1 MQSKIVTTFV
11 ALLLLVSIP
20 LNVSAEETD
29 DIPTNAAATGVH
41 TSLVAALQHVDL
53 VTTLQGD
60 GPFTVFAPTDDAF
73 TAAGIDLSTFD
84 TDDENSTLIDILTY
98 HVVSGDVRS
107 SDLTDGMTADALNSD
122 KLLFEVNSD
131 GVKVS
136 GASVTTA
143 DVVSSNGVIHVIDK
157 VLMPP
162 IDIYVSGGSMYQPYY
177 DFYTDVGG
185 QDKTTS
191 LNLSYNYKFQRLNN
205 ANSHPFYVSDNGY
218 EGVSSSDITIAGDGS
233 ANSGISGPE
242 SFTLF
247 FGESFDENDT
257 LSYYCTVHSNMLS
270 QFNLLPR
277 ATPVTPALD
286 DIPTIASSTG
296 IHTSLVAALAKANL
310 VATLEGAGPFTV
322 FAPTDDAFSAA
333 GVDLSNFNSE
343 EEIAALADILT
354 YHVVSGSVLSTD
366 LTDGMV
372 APAVNGD
379 NLSFTVNSDGV
390 MVNDANVI
398 SADVTA
404 SNGVIHV
411 IDSVLMPPA
420 DLVDIPS
427 VASSTGIHTALVAA
441 LSTAN
446 LVTTLEGT
454 GPFTVFA
461 PTDDAFTAAGVDL
474 STYDT
479 PEEIASLADI
489 LTYHVVAGAVKS
501 TDLTDGM
508 MAQALN
514 GDNLSFTVN
523 SDGVMVN
530 NANVISPD
538 VMASNGVVHV
548 IDAVLIPPQ
557 DPVEPEDPDITE
569 VAAGT
574 GVHTALLA
582 ALAKADLVTNLQTDG
597 PFTVFAPT
605 DEAFTDAGIDLDSYV
620 TEEEI
625 GVLTD
630 ILLYHVVSG
639 AVESSYL
646 TDGMVVSA
654 LNEDDLSFTVNSD
667 GVMVNRANVTTA
679 DVMASNGVI
688 HIIDK
693 VLIPPQD
700 LVDITSIAA
709 STGIHTSLVE
719 ALGKANLVSTLQ
731 GDGPFTVFAPT
742 DDAFTAAGIDLSAF
756 NTDDEI
762 AELADILTYH
772 VVSGS
777 VMSSDLTNGMTT
789 QALNSDSLTF
799 TVGDGVMVNG
809 ANVIQADV
817 IASNGV
823 VHVIDKVL
831 MPPTEEPTVVCDHT
845 VGISAGG
852 LEFSP
857 AAITIG
863 VGETVCWKWS
873 DESMAH
879 NVVEVDGLKSTTKVA
894 GGISSGSPATTVDF
908 HYTFTEDTTF
918 YYACEPHISVD
929 MFGKVTVGDGGV
941 EPVVKKDKDKKED
954 NTPGFLGITLILATL
969 GAVLYAR
976 KRDE

>member
-582 ALAKADLVTNLQTDG
+582 ALAKADQVTNLQTDG

>member
-11 ALLLLVSIP
+11 ALLLLASIP

-41 TSLVAALQHVDL
+41 NSLVAALQHADL

-73 TAAGIDLSTFD
+73 TAAGIDLASFD
-84 TDDENSTLIDILTY
+84 TDEENSTLLDILTY

-107 SDLTDGMTADALNSD
+107 SDLTDGMTADALNAD

-162 IDIYVSGGSMYQPYY
+162 QDIYVSGGMMSQPYY
-177 DFYTDVGG
+177 DFYTDSGG
-185 QDKTTS
+185 QDRTTS
-191 LNLSYNYKFQRLNN
+191 LNLSYSYKFQRLNN
-205 ANSHPFYVSDNGY
+205 ANSHPFYISDNGY
-218 EGVSSSDITIAGDGS
+218 EGVSSSDVTIVGDGS

-242 SFTLF
+242 SFTVF
-247 FGESFDENDT
+247 FGESFDESDT
-257 LSYYCTVHSNMLS
+257 LSYYCTVHSNMVS

-277 ATPVTPALD
+277 ATPALD

-372 APAVNGD
+372 APALNGD
-379 NLSFTVNSDGV
+379 DLSFTVNADGV
-390 MVNDANVI
+390 MVNDANVV
-398 SADVTA
+398 SADVIA

-411 IDSVLMPPA
+411 IDTVLMPPA

-441 LSTAN
+441 LSTAD

-508 MAQALN
+508 MAQAVN

-530 NANVISPD
+530 NANVISAD

-557 DPVEPEDPDITE
+557 DPVEPEEFDITD

-574 GVHTALLA
+574 GVHTALVA

-605 DEAFTDAGIDLDSYV
+605 DEAFTAAGIDLDAYV

-639 AVESSYL
+639 AVESSDL
-646 TDGMVVSA
+646 TDGMIVSA
-654 LNEDDLSFTVNSD
+654 LNEDELSFTVNSD

-679 DVMASNGVI
+679 DVIASNGVI
-688 HIIDK
+688 HVIDK

-700 LVDITSIAA
+700 LVDITAIAA
-709 STGIHTSLVE
+709 STGIHTALVG
-719 ALGKANLVSTLQ
+719 ALGKANLVTTLQ

-742 DDAFTAAGIDLSAF
+742 DDAFAAAGIDLSTF
-756 NTDDEI
+756 DTDEEI
-762 AELADILTYH
+762 ATLVDILTYH

-777 VMSSDLTNGMTT
+777 VMSSDLSDGMTT

-809 ANVIQADV
+809 ANVTLADV

-863 VGETVCWKWS
+863 VGDTVCWKWS

-894 GGISSGSPATTVDF
+894 GGISSGTPATTVDF

-954 NTPGFLGITLILATL
+954 NTPGFLGITLILAAL